1 MASPLFTDSD
11 WDFPLLEK
19 LWETIDDIGKNT
31 LGFDYYDAQIEIISS
46 EQMIDNYSTHAL
58 PQMYNHWSFGKSFI
72 QNDNAYKKG
81 QQGLAYEV
89 VINTNPSI
97 AYLMENNTATMQAL
111 VLAHASVGHSGF
123 FKTNYLFTGWTE
135 ADSILGYLSF
145 AKEYIKE
152 CEMKHGKLRVEL
164 LLDSAHALQM
174 HGVDKYKK
182 PRMTAKKKAA
192 QEHDRQ
198 AHDEGSF
205 SDMWRTTTKDVK
217 ETNIW
222 WGMDDEPADINE
234 ENLLLFIETNSP
246 SLEPWQRNIL
256 GIVRKVA
263 QYFYPQR
270 QTSLM
275 NEGFACLTHHT
286 IMTELHDR
294 GLITDGSFLEFIES
308 HSGVVYQP
316 AYNEKRYSGINIYA
330 LGYAMM
336 RDIRRMCT
344 SPDAEDMKWF
354 PEICNTKWE
363 DTIKHVVKNYRD
375 ESFVSQWLSPKI
387 IRDFG
392 LFAIDIDNDE
402 DFHLVSATH
411 DDDDVYSI
419 REALSSQYDLNKRVP
434 QIEVKHVEWDGDR
447 TITLVH
453 TVRDGVTLEHK
464 TARAVVEHIYSLWG
478 FPVNLEYRDENGIR
492 RESF

>member
-198 AHDEGSF
+198 AYDEGSF

-294 GLITDGSFLEFIES
+294 GLITDGSFLEFLDS

-316 AYNEKRYSGINIYA
+316 AYNEKRYSGITYM
-330 LGYAMM
+330 L
-336 RDIRRMCT
+336 
-344 SPDAEDMKWF
+344 
-354 PEICNTKWE
+354 
-363 DTIKHVVKNYRD
+363 
-375 ESFVSQWLSPKI
+375 
-387 IRDFG
+387 
-392 LFAIDIDNDE
+392 
-402 DFHLVSATH
+402 
-411 DDDDVYSI
+411 
-419 REALSSQYDLNKRVP
+419 
-434 QIEVKHVEWDGDR
+434 
-447 TITLVH
+447 
-453 TVRDGVTLEHK
+453 
-464 TARAVVEHIYSLWG
+464 
-478 FPVNLEYRDENGIR
+478 
-492 RESF
+492 